1 MALKVYREYRGTFE
15 LVGEFER
22 ADPVNETFAYD
33 EGYLERDDAAALS
46 ASLPLRHEPYASNEF
61 SAFFSGMLPEGPVRH
76 ELSMRF
82 QIPQSDYLSMLE
94 RLGDECVGALRFLG
108 DEKSSYDPGYR
119 PLQDEDFEALSKAEV
134 FEIANDMQDSR
145 LSLAGAQS
153 KTGWFLP
160 RGKDAKKAGS
170 GDWMLPLGSAPST
183 HIVKIASTKH
193 PDLPFNELIC
203 MTAASAAGLEI
214 ARSEASDTIPGAF
227 FS

>member
-134 FEIANDMQDSR
+134 FEIANDMQDSSCR
-145 LSLAGAQS
+145 WRALSLKPVG
-153 KTGWFLP
+153 F
-160 RGKDAKKAGS
+160 
-170 GDWMLPLGSAPST
+170 
-183 HIVKIASTKH
+183 
-193 PDLPFNELIC
+193 
-203 MTAASAAGLEI
+203 TA
-214 ARSEASDTIPGAF
+214 R
-227 FS
+227 

>member
-1 MALKVYREYRGTFE
+1 
-15 LVGEFER
+15 
-22 ADPVNETFAYD
+22 
-33 EGYLERDDAAALS
+33 
-46 ASLPLRHEPYASNEF
+46 
-61 SAFFSGMLPEGPVRH
+61 
-76 ELSMRF
+76 
-82 QIPQSDYLSMLE
+82 
-94 RLGDECVGALRFLG
+94 
-108 DEKSSYDPGYR
+108 
-119 PLQDEDFEALSKAEV
+119 
-134 FEIANDMQDSR
+134 MQDSR

-227 FS
+227 FSERYDRIWGSVEKVGVRALAAPVSDIRNQLIS

>member
-94 RLGDECVGALRFLG
+94 RLGDECV
-108 DEKSSYDPGYR
+108 
-119 PLQDEDFEALSKAEV
+119 
-134 FEIANDMQDSR
+134 
-145 LSLAGAQS
+145 
-153 KTGWFLP
+153 
-160 RGKDAKKAGS
+160 
-170 GDWMLPLGSAPST
+170 
-183 HIVKIASTKH
+183 
-193 PDLPFNELIC
+193 C
-203 MTAASAAGLEI
+203 
-214 ARSEASDTIPGAF
+214 
-227 FS
+227 

>member
-1 MALKVYREYRGTFE
+1 
-15 LVGEFER
+15 
-22 ADPVNETFAYD
+22 
-33 EGYLERDDAAALS
+33 
-46 ASLPLRHEPYASNEF
+46 
-61 SAFFSGMLPEGPVRH
+61 
-76 ELSMRF
+76 
-82 QIPQSDYLSMLE
+82 
-94 RLGDECVGALRFLG
+94 
-108 DEKSSYDPGYR
+108 
-119 PLQDEDFEALSKAEV
+119 
-134 FEIANDMQDSR
+134 MQDSR

-214 ARSEASDTIPGAF
+214 ARSEASDTIPGAVL
-227 FS
+227 SERDDRSWSNAPPSVSAIQEPLRREAEDYCPALGRPS